1 VASSLGNKSVV
12 ITRSIAQNES
22 LRHLL
27 EARGAEVVE
36 VPLIAIAEPD
46 DDGRERDE
54 VLQRFHEFDWLV
66 VTSPNGAERVAPF
79 LAAAQAAGDAT
90 QYPSIAAVGDATAR
104 SLGTAVSLIA
114 QPARAEALA
123 HAFPIGQGSVLLV
136 QGNLAD
142 DSLAQALVAKGWTVN
157 QVVAYQTVQ
166 LRPAADMVQP
176 ALSADVLLLAS
187 GSAATGWC
195 EAFGTSTPSVVVAI
209 GPSTAK
215 VAEALGIDVSA
226 VASEQTLESL
236 LETAERLLESQNH

>member
-1 VASSLGNKSVV
+1 
-12 ITRSIAQNES
+12 
-22 LRHLL
+22 
-27 EARGAEVVE
+27 
-36 VPLIAIAEPD
+36 
-46 DDGRERDE
+46 
-54 VLQRFHEFDWLV
+54 
-66 VTSPNGAERVAPF
+66 
-79 LAAAQAAGDAT
+79 
-90 QYPSIAAVGDATAR
+90 
-104 SLGTAVSLIA
+104 
-114 QPARAEALA
+114 
-123 HAFPIGQGSVLLV
+123 VLLV

-195 EAFGTSTPSVVVAI
+195 EAFGTSTPPVVVAI

-215 VAEALGIDVSA
+215 VAGALGIDVSA

-236 LETAERLLESQNH
+236 LETAERVLESQNH

>member
-1 VASSLGNKSVV
+1 MASSLGNRSVV
-12 ITRSIAQNES
+12 ITRSLAQNES

-27 EARGAEVVE
+27 EARGANVVE

-79 LAAAQAAGDAT
+79 LSAAQAAGDAT
-90 QYPSIAAVGDATAR
+90 SYPAIAAVGDATAR
-104 SLGTAVSLIA
+104 SLGTAVSLVA
-114 QPARAEALA
+114 QPARADVLA
-123 HAFPIGQGSVLLV
+123 DIFPSGQGSVLLV

-142 DSLAQALVAKGWTVN
+142 NTLGQALTAKGWTVN
-157 QVVAYQTVQ
+157 QVVAYHTVQ
-166 LRPAADMVQP
+166 LRPAPDMVEP
-176 ALSADVLLLAS
+176 AWSADVLLLAS
-187 GSAATGWC
+187 GSAATGWF
-195 EAFGTSTPSVVVAI
+195 EAFGVATPPVVIAL

-215 VAEALGIDVSA
+215 VAEALGLDVSA

-236 LETAERLLESQNH
+236 LDTAERVLESQNH